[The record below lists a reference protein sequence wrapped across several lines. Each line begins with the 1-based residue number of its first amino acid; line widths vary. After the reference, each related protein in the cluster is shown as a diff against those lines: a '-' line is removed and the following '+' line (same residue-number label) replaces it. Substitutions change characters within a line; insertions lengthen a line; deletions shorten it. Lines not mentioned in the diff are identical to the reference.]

1 MSSARPPGRR
11 PGSADV
17 TREEILTAARAA
29 FGESGFER
37 ATIRAIAGRA
47 SVDPALVHHHFGS
60 KESLFAAAHQL
71 PDPETVLAPIFSGP
85 TEEMGEQLTRFYLT
99 MVAAPG
105 SPAVS
110 LVRAA
115 ATNEAAARMLREFLE
130 QGFLGA
136 AERHL
141 DATQPRRRLALCG
154 SHLIGVVFGR
164 AILEVPELA
173 DPPIED
179 LVALIAPTIQRYLT
193 SDLSADS

>member
-1 MSSARPPGRR
+1 MSSTRPPGRR

-17 TREEILTAARAA
+17 TREEILAAARAT

-71 PDPETVLAPIFSGP
+71 PDPEIVLAPIFSGP
-85 TEEMGEQLTRFYLT
+85 SEAMGEHLTRFYLT

-110 LVRAA
+110 LDTSGRHQRRSGPHAPS
-115 ATNEAAARMLREFLE
+115 EFLE

-141 DATQPRRRLALCG
+141 DATEPRRRLALCG

-164 AILEVPELA
+164 VILEVPELA

-179 LVALIAPTIQRYLT
+179 LIALIAPTIQRYLT
-193 SDLSADS
+193 GDLG